1 MKSYITYPT
10 EEKRILGLNGLN
22 HDATA
27 TLIHGSEIRFAGHTE
42 RYSEIKFDENIN
54 KELLNDAQ
62 RYGDKQYGDWDT
74 VVWFEQPWLKKSRQL
89 YAGQYSE
96 VFTRKNLPSH
106 YLKQFGIDK
115 IDYYVPHHLSHASA
129 AYFTSPYKE
138 AVGVM
143 IDAIGEYDTTTI
155 WHIKTRRDG
164 STKFEKLWSRGYPN
178 SLGLWYSAMTQRLGL
193 KPQED
198 EYILMG
204 MAGWS
209 DWNTTSD
216 KLYEEIDKYF
226 FAEPTGIKM
235 NHNLHRGCMNWDSE
249 YYKDDGSD
257 EWKFKIASVVQK
269 ICEKRIMDIFDLA
282 NRLMPGCNN
291 YVYGG
296 GVALN
301 CVANSLIAREYPNV
315 WIIPNPG
322 DGGSSLGSAAFVLG
336 EHLDWNNTFLGY
348 EIKGDYPTEQTL
360 KGLLNGEIVGVASGR
375 AEFGPRALGNR
386 SLLADPR
393 GDDIKD
399 KVNKIKKRQEFR
411 PFAPAVLEEHAHK
424 IFDMPVKKSQF
435 MQFTAPCKL
444 PDVYPAICHVDGT
457 SRVQTVSMDDNPGYY
472 KLIKR
477 FYDETGCPMVLNTS
491 LNIKGQPIVN
501 TYNDG
506 VEFSKRYG
514 VKVL

>member
-1 MKSYITYPT
+1 MF
-10 EEKRILGLNGLN
+10 
-22 HDATA
+22 HDASVSVIEDGNI
-27 TLIHGSEIRFAGHTE
+27 LFAGHSE
-42 RYSEIKFDENIN
+42 RYSREK
-54 KELLNDAQ
+54 NDAYLNQ
-62 RYGDKQYGDWDT
+62 ELVNEALAWGKPDVIVLHESSK
-74 VVWFEQPWLKKSRQL
+74 LKKQRRLSQL
-89 YAGQYSE
+89 SWSSIKSAFTEPTAEDWIKKFYPQLAGIPI
-96 VFTRKNLPSH
+96 TNCL
-106 YLKQFGIDK
+106 
-115 IDYYVPHHLSHASA
+115 HHQSHAA
-129 AYFTSPYKE
+129 AGMLTVPE
-138 AVGVM
+138 DWNDAAIVT
-143 IDAIGEYDTTTI
+143 IDAIGEKQTATI
-155 WHIKTRRDG
+155 
-164 STKFEKLWSRGYPN
+164 STWQKNERIMLRHEVNFPN
-178 SLGLWYSAMTQRLGL
+178 SLGLFYSAVTSAVGL
-193 KPQED
+193 KPMED

-336 EHLDWNNTFLGY
+336 RHLDWNNCFLGY
-348 EIKGDYPTEQTL
+348 DIKGDYPIEQTL
-360 KGLLNGEIVGVASGR
+360 KELLDGNIVGVASGR

-393 GDDIKD
+393 GHYVKD
-399 KVNKIKKRQEFR
+399 LVNAIKKRQEFR
-411 PFAPAVLEEHAHK
+411 PFAPAVLEEHAHE
-424 IFDMPVKKSQF
+424 IFDMPVRKSQY
-435 MQFTAPCKL
+435 MQFVAPCKY
-444 PDVYPAICHVDGT
+444 PDLYPAICHVDNT
-457 SRVQTVSMDDNPGYY
+457 SRVQTVSKEDNPNFYRLINEFY
-472 KLIKR
+472 KK
-477 FYDETGCPMVLNTS
+477 TGCPMLLNTS
-491 LNIKGQPIVN
+491 LNIKGMPIVN
-501 TYNDG
+501 TREDG
-506 VEFSKRYG
+506 VAFEKKYG
-514 VKVL
+514 VKVYG